1 MMTHQASVRRMIR
14 LLASC
19 AVLAGWLA
27 AAAPAAMASPVSATR
42 QASGYLRLAHL
53 SPNAPAVDVYLYSV
67 GNSNAMV
74 VVHHVTYGTVSS
86 YQPVPVGDY
95 TVAMRAAGK
104 PSSSPPV
111 LSTTVRIQA
120 GHAYTV
126 AGMGPAAGLRLQVLD
141 DTLTTPP
148 GQSLVRVIQASLQE
162 HKVTVTAGGQT
173 LTKNLAFGSVTSYVA
188 VPAGSW
194 NVKAAGGAM
203 SASKTVSLAANT
215 THTIVVLDDPGRL
228 AIDPLTDA
236 AGSQLMP
243 SGSPGT
249 GFGGMAPRPG
259 SSPLPWAAAIALGAL
274 VAAAGTLGL
283 RRRGRRLWP
292 AGGSHAR

>member
-1 MMTHQASVRRMIR
+1 MNHQAPARRIAR
-14 LLASC
+14 LLA
-19 AVLAGWLA
+19 AFALIAGWLA
-27 AAAPAAMASPVSATR
+27 AAAPAAMASPVAATR
-42 QASGYLRLAHL
+42 QATGYLRLAHL

-67 GNSNAMV
+67 GNSSAMV
-74 VVHHVTYGTVSS
+74 VVHHVTYGTVST
-86 YQPVPVGDY
+86 YQPVPAGDY

-111 LSTTVRIQA
+111 LSTTVRILS

-148 GQSLVRVIQASLQE
+148 GRSLVRVIQASLKE

-173 LTKNLAFGSVTSYVA
+173 LTKNLAFGSVTSYVS
-188 VPAGSW
+188 VPAGTW
-194 NVKAAGGAM
+194 NVQVAGGTM
-203 SASKTVSLAANT
+203 NASKSVSLAADT

-236 AGSQLMP
+236 AGSKLLP
-243 SGSPGT
+243 AGAPGT
-249 GFGGMAPRPG
+249 GFGGMAARPG
-259 SSPLPWAAAIALGAL
+259 SSPLPWAAVIAFGAL

-283 RRRGRRLWP
+283 RRRGRAWR
-292 AGGSHAR
+292 ATGSHAR